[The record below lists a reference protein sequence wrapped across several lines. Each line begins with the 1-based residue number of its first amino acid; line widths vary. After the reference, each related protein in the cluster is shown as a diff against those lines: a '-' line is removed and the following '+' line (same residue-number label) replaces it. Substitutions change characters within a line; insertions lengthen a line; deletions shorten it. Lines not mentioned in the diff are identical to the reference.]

1 MKTIIWPTYINS
13 EHSRGE
19 GRKLSLEESVE
30 EPKIREISQSLKKLK
45 IQYVVEHNKS
55 YPGSWWEKSGRVV
68 VEQEDMTKLEL
79 LRVIAKNIK
88 YSSSNL
94 FLIIFM
100 EFLNE

>member
-55 YPGSWWEKSGRVV
+55 YPGSWCEKSGRVV

-79 LRVIAKNIK
+79 LRAIAKNIK
-88 YSSSNL
+88 NSRN
-94 FLIIFM
+94 
-100 EFLNE
+100 N